1 MSKRLDVNKAELALL
16 KAALPG
22 AEVKGLDNDAA
33 FPDRVPPNGLVI
45 LRAGNPGEAEVTLS
59 PLTYHWEHRS
69 PVEVAAY
76 SSATAT
82 NSEALDAMLVAIGAA
97 VVADRTLG
105 GLVDWLDVE
114 PASPEDLAAT
124 GAKPAKG
131 EIIMLVAS
139 YATTNPLN

>member
-22 AEVKGLDNDAA
+22 ADVKGLDNEAA
-33 FPDRVPPNGLVI
+33 FPDRIPANGLAV
-45 LRAGNPGEAEVTLS
+45 LREGSPGEPEVTLS
-59 PLTYHWEHRS
+59 PLTYHWDHRS

-76 SSATAT
+76 SSGAST
-82 NSEALDAMLVAIGAA
+82 NAEALDAMLAAIGDA

-114 PASPEDLAAT
+114 PATPEDIAAI